1 MTTLNCGCRIIT
13 DIISLNDKDEPNW
26 QYFLKTF
33 VNLCGKCG
41 KKQMKFNYMENKIM
55 EMEKQRMNMFIYDE
69 DEDASPEARE
79 LRDPFFENL
88 REMKEHLKTIPA
100 NERHKVKDFERLRNL
115 ANGLDPNEGM
125 DEIDMVI
132 NQLEEEEEREREE
145 EIERRI
151 EDNTFDPYDIM

>member
-1 MTTLNCGCRIIT
+1 MTTLKCGCRTIT
-13 DIISLNDKDEPNW
+13 DIISLNDRDEPNW

-41 KKQMKFNYMENKIM
+41 KKQTKFNYMENKIM
-55 EMEKQRMNMFIYDE
+55 EMEKQRMNMFIYYEDE
-69 DEDASPEARE
+69 DEDT
-79 LRDPFFENL
+79 FFENL

-125 DEIDMVI
+125 DEIDMII
-132 NQLEEEEEREREE
+132 NQLEEEEREE
-145 EIERRI
+145 SESEIEP
-151 EDNTFDPYDIM
+151 ETNPEH